1 MEASAFTLHN
11 NEIIAPPVSLSLCL
25 SSGRSRAAAIIAVEQ
40 STLAS
45 TFHYLYL

>member
-11 NEIIAPPVSLSLCL
+11 NEIIAPLVSLSLSL
-25 SSGRSRAAAIIAVEQ
+25 SFSLVAAIIAVEQ